1 MNKDGKIWEWSDSEF
16 LSFLYTERDREYS
29 KHSEWGVNFWVV
41 GAAIIGLLG
50 YAYHAIAKDYDLF
63 DWRLFVFYSTVLGA
77 LIICGMLLLSPVIQG
92 RRWVNKNRVTTIGRN
107 APIVFMTGKTVIAV
121 ASIIFLKY
129 WGEYGLVFWLWI
141 VFLFIT
147 EGTMFY
153 LQRNRS
159 KLIKVER
166 RGNIFVNNTIE
177 WIYRAIQGLICFVI
191 SLVAIC
197 TWGVQYQLGARE
209 FEMSCVFAI
218 IVGIVWFVCY
228 YSYEKRY
235 RSMDWWID
243 QYVYGNLTKE
253 EAYLYLLEY
262 SQEYD
267 VVDILRDEY
276 EKIKPLQNEISK
288 WREKHNEYIRL
299 IEEERLEFDD
309 CKKYVTFMDN
319 ETSISKK
326 LLNRFTVVN
335 GKIKEILRLE
345 ALPAS
350 MELFNKLMNE
360 ISSLEDGVFECIDE
374 SNKICE
380 ELKLFVTS
388 FMCTKYGDLCG
399 VKGCVHR
406 NEKMS
411 FLYRIKKKYG
421 IIIIYVK
428 RLFKC

>member
-129 WGEYGLVFWLWI
+129 WGEYGIVFWLWI

-177 WIYRAIQGLICFVI
+177 WIYRAIQGLICFAI
-191 SLVAIC
+191 SVVAIC
-197 TWGVQYQLGARE
+197 TWGTQYLFGEKE

-218 IVGIVWFVCY
+218 IVGIIWFVCY

-243 QYVYGNLTKE
+243 QYVYGNLTKRD
-253 EAYLYLLEY
+253 ACLYLLEY

-267 VVDILRDEY
+267 IVDVIRDEY
-276 EKIKPLQNEISK
+276 EKIRPLQGEISK
-288 WREKHNEYIRL
+288 WREKHKEYLCL
-299 IEEERLEFDD
+299 I
-309 CKKYVTFMDN
+309 K
-319 ETSISKK
+319 
-326 LLNRFTVVN
+326 N
-335 GKIKEILRLE
+335 GKLNYDDSHQYIGVMRDELDKSQRVLNKLKVLHDRIKEVLQLDVY
-345 ALPAS
+345 
-350 MELFNKLMNE
+350 
-360 ISSLEDGVFECIDE
+360 SSLDLFKKQMDDIEIFEDNVLKCIDE
-374 SNKICE
+374 SKYICN
-380 ELKLFVTS
+380 ELDIFVTS
-388 FMCTKYGDLCG
+388 FMCTKYGGLCG
-399 VKGCVHR
+399 VQNCEHR
-406 NEKMS
+406 NEKPS
-411 FLYRIKKKYG
+411 ILYRIKR
-421 IIIIYVK
+421 V
-428 RLFKC
+428 FKLIVEKISNVCK